1 MLICLYCSFVSGKQR
16 GYLKNNLSI
25 TIFFSILHWHFN
37 TTLQINISTMFVN
50 GPLFTDISQQDQYRA
65 AWALFLHKKWINQ
78 LCINQTLRDDL
89 PSLPQSLSLAPLML
103 IKQTLSH
110 ICSCYH
116 NAVNNETFLSDFVS
130 AFIFPPRN
138 MISLSVMSFIWL
150 TLNTQLSHLC
160 CMPDSYKTNR
170 TWLQYQSCL
179 WLLCMFIRNNSDF
192 GYRWC
197 GILV

>member
-1 MLICLYCSFVSGKQR
+1 MCSFVSGKQR

-50 GPLFTDISQQDQYRA
+50 APLFTDISQQNQYRA
-65 AWALFLHKKWINQ
+65 AWALFLHNKW
-78 LCINQTLRDDL
+78 INQTLRDDL